1 MRYWIQ
7 MSAAALVATLGVVQA
22 ETNEVVRTDEVV
34 VSATRTERL
43 RSEIPVSVA
52 VVPEHEIKKKPAQSV
67 LEVLRDLPGV
77 TISDNGGNGLKYV
90 RIRGESNRR
99 TLVLLDGQPLSQQ
112 KSMEGGMPFVGKNQI
127 ERIEVVKG
135 PSSVLYGSE
144 AIGGTINIITK
155 KSGDKPIGGG
165 ISTSYDSSNDGFRQ
179 DYDVRGTVQ
188 GVEYAVSYGKSE
200 SGNRE
205 TAEGH
210 LDEGGMNAKDPSVK
224 RTAGTGSNSEEYSVY
239 LGYKTNNIHAGIRYD
254 HHKLDYDIFSEQ
266 NAETSEVIPGV
277 ARMTTQDAYMDIPMS
292 EREKVSGFLEF
303 TDLTETFKT
312 LRFDAYR
319 QETKR
324 DFDIF
329 IDFLWEAKFGP
340 WVPVGDYTLNTRT
353 HNEQVSLGGE
363 VQADW
368 EFGDHYVVAGLTV
381 NHDDIDGTTKTKTR
395 YGSLVATFFGPE
407 TPCEHFVYDAEML
420 TAAAFI
426 QDEWKVT
433 DKTRLIGG
441 ARYTYIESD
450 LNNTDDPD
458 IPFTSGGS
466 QDDNMAFSLGVVHQ
480 ATSNLT
486 LRANYS
492 QGYRHANLVELY
504 TGAPAHGTTPAI
516 AGNSGLAPETSQ
528 SFELGALYQGDR
540 FTAEASVFYTETKD
554 YITTDVTQYIN
565 VGGAETFGAE
575 LSLAY
580 DLGDSGFTPYVNLT
594 YLQRELDYG
603 TGSVVESTKDS
614 GVAELSGRAGLR
626 YVADISETSS
636 VNVDFFSRFASNTK
650 IEYSDGT
657 GLKEDGWGTANL
669 EVSYLLDEFVN
680 LTESTPVSLEVYVG
694 IYNLF
699 DKNYTPFDELQA
711 AGRHAVVGL
720 NLTF

>member
-1 MRYWIQ
+1 MKIRRWIQ
-7 MSAAALVATLGVVQA
+7 MSVAALIATLGVAQA
-22 ETNEVVRTDEVV
+22 EEASTNEVVRTGEVV

-52 VVPEHEIKKKPAQSV
+52 VVPEHEIKKKPAQSL
-67 LEVLRDLPGV
+67 LEVLRDIPGV

-99 TLVLLDGQPLSQQ
+99 TLILLDGQPLSQQ
-112 KSMEGGMPFVGKNQI
+112 KSMEGGMPFIGKNQI

-155 KSGDKPIGGG
+155 KGGDKPIGGG
-165 ISTSYDSSNDGFRQ
+165 ISTSYDSSNGGFRQ
-179 DYDVRGTVQ
+179 DYDVRGTVH
-188 GVEYAVSYGKSE
+188 GIEYAVSYGTYRGGDRK
-200 SGNRE
+200 
-205 TAEGH
+205 TATRT
-210 LDEGGMNAKDPSVK
+210 LDNDGFSIRNPAQK
-224 RTAGTGSNSEEYSVY
+224 RVSGTGSESEEYSVY
-239 LGYKTNNIHAGIRYD
+239 LGYKTNNIHAGIRYHVHD
-254 HHKLDYDIFSEQ
+254 MSYEVGSERDFP
-266 NAETSEVIPGV
+266 V
-277 ARMTTQDAYMDIPMS
+277 DAYMNIPMS
-292 EREKVSGFLEF
+292 KQEKVSGFFEI
-303 TDLTETFKT
+303 TDVSDHFKKMK
-312 LRFDAYR
+312 LSGFR

-324 DFDIF
+324 DFDIWTE
-329 IDFLWEAKFGP
+329 FL
-340 WVPVGDYTLNTRT
+340 VPAQPPFFPGMNYTAQTRT
-353 HNEQVSLGGE
+353 HNEQVMHGGE
-363 VQADW
+363 IQTDW
-368 EFGDHYVVAGLTV
+368 EFGDHTIVAGATV
-381 NHDDIDGTTKTKTR
+381 THDDIDGTTKTRTR
-395 YGSLVATFFGPE
+395 TGPIIF
-407 TPCEHFVYDAEML
+407 PPAPAFEHYVYDAEML

-441 ARYTYIESD
+441 ARYTYVESD

-466 QDDNMAFSLGVVHQ
+466 KDDNMAFSLGMVHQ

-504 TGAPAHGTTPAI
+504 TGSPKHGTTGAK
-516 AGNSGLAPETSQ
+516 AGNTGLVPETSQ
-528 SFELGALYQGDR
+528 SFEIGALYQGEHLSADV
-540 FTAEASVFYTETKD
+540 AVFYTEAKD
-554 YITTDVTQYIN
+554 YITTDATQFIN

-575 LSLAY
+575 LALAY
-580 DLGDSGFTPYVNLT
+580 ELGDSGFTPYVSLT
-594 YLQRELDYG
+594 YMQRELDYG

-626 YVADISETSS
+626 YVADVSETSS

-657 GLKEDGWGTANL
+657 GFEEGGWGTANL

-680 LTESTPVSLEVYVG
+680 LTESTPVSLEVYAG

-699 DKNYTPFDELQA
+699 DKNYTPFDETPA